1 MIYAFMM
8 ATYSWLGV
16 AWHIFA
22 AIAAAAIAGVFLVIA
37 FTDDRNGRVLGPRAL
52 LGLLAARVRRKDVP
66 GQESPAASAP
76 ATECGECGTAAGA
89 LAGHLVPLKR
99 LATTGEQRAVREPVT
114 PPVAAALKDGS
125 EDEALPV
132 ALQEP
137 ATDLTEPLYTD
148 DSTNWRLMVGEI
160 AGMGK

>member
-22 AIAAAAIAGVFLVIA
+22 VMAVVAIAGVFLVIA
-37 FTDDRNGRVLGPRAL
+37 FTDDRDGRVLGPRAL
-52 LGLLAARVRRKDVP
+52 LALLAARVRRMDVP
-66 GQESPAASAP
+66 GQESPATSAP
-76 ATECGECGTAAGA
+76 ATECGECGPGAGA
-89 LAGHLVPLKR
+89 LAGHLER

-114 PPVAAALKDGS
+114 ASPVAAVFKSGG
-125 EDEALPV
+125 EGEGLPV
-132 ALQEP
+132 ALQEVP
-137 ATDLTEPLYTD
+137 AEDARPLYTD
-148 DSTNWRLMVGEI
+148 GSTQWRLMVGEI